1 MDINKDKE
9 GRRRTLMND
18 RNPKCRSMVRERGD
32 LRRLLSSGGTRRNS
46 GTFRSMQRPRLVQQL
61 KVDGGGR
68 GRRVERHEDDDE
80 VKRHEGENG
89 KTPGPIYKGDKRQTR
104 KSRSRIFGYE
114 AMLSPRL
121 SEAR

>member
-1 MDINKDKE
+1 MDINKEKE

-68 GRRVERHEDDDE
+68 GRRVECREDNDE

-89 KTPGPIYKGDKRQTR
+89 KTPWPY
-104 KSRSRIFGYE
+104 
-114 AMLSPRL
+114 L
-121 SEAR
+121 

>member
-32 LRRLLSSGGTRRNS
+32 LRMLLSSGGARRSS
-46 GTFRSMQRPRLVQQL
+46 GTFRSMQRPRLVQQS

-68 GRRVERHEDDDE
+68 GRRVECRKDDDE
-80 VKRHEGENG
+80 VKRHEWENG
-89 KTPGPIYKGDKRQTR
+89 KIPWPY
-104 KSRSRIFGYE
+104 
-114 AMLSPRL
+114 L
-121 SEAR
+121 

>member
-1 MDINKDKE
+1 MDIDKDKE

-32 LRRLLSSGGTRRNS
+32 LRRLLSGGGVRRSS
-46 GTFRSMQRPRLVQQL
+46 GTFRSMQRPRLVQQS

-68 GRRVERHEDDDE
+68 GRRVERREDNDE

-89 KTPGPIYKGDKRQTR
+89 KTP
-104 KSRSRIFGYE
+104 
-114 AMLSPRL
+114 
-121 SEAR
+121 

>member
-1 MDINKDKE
+1 MDINKGKE

-32 LRRLLSSGGTRRNS
+32 LRMLLSSGGTRRSS
-46 GTFRSMQRPRLVQQL
+46 GTFRSMQRARVVQKS

-68 GRRVERHEDDDE
+68 GRRVERREDDEE

-89 KTPGPIYKGDKRQTR
+89 KTPWPY
-104 KSRSRIFGYE
+104 
-114 AMLSPRL
+114 L
-121 SEAR
+121 